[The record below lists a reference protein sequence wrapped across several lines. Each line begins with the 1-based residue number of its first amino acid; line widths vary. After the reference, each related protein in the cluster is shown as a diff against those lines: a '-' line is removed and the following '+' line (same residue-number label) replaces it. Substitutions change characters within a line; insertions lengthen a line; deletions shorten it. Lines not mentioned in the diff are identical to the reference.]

1 MIEDVE
7 IVLYWA
13 IEGFRQFTAGLV
25 WAKRWIH
32 VYGWPNEM

>member
-13 IEGFRQFTAGLV
+13 IERFRQFTADLV
-25 WAKRWIH
+25 WAKGWIH
-32 VYGWPNEM
+32 VHGWPNEM